1 MEPKDTKV
9 VVTGGKGFLGRFV
22 TQELNKLKFG
32 KVYSIGSKDYDLVH
46 SHEVEKMFAQLSP
59 THIIH
64 LAAAVGGIGSNVENP
79 GYFSYANTM
88 MGANIIE
95 CSRKYGVEKVVV
107 IGTICVYP
115 HDAPVPTSESQ
126 IFEGYPADD
135 TAPYGI
141 AKRNLWSMGAAYRE
155 QYGMNVI
162 YLIPTNLY
170 GPYDHFSNERS
181 HVIPA
186 LIKRIV
192 SAKMNGAGE
201 INVWG
206 SGSNTREFL
215 HVEDAAKGI
224 VKAFVEYNSSS
235 PLNLGSG
242 IETSIKELVELI
254 VEKVDYKGKVNW
266 DSSKPSG
273 AMRRSLDVSA
283 IRREIGFSANIK
295 LTDGLNSTVDWYLKS
310 AKRVKER

>member
-1 MEPKDTKV
+1 MNPDNSRV
-9 VVTGGKGFLGRFV
+9 LITGGKGFLGRFV
-22 TQELNKLKFG
+22 SQELEKSGFKNIFPL
-32 KVYSIGSKDYDLVH
+32 GSTDYNLIDPQQ
-46 SHEVEKMFAQLSP
+46 VEKMMVEICP

-64 LAAAVGGIGSNVENP
+64 LAAAVGGIGANVESP

-95 CSRKYGVEKVVV
+95 AARKYSVEKVLV

-115 HDAPVPTSESQ
+115 HDANVPTPEEEM
-126 IFEGYPADD
+126 FAGFPAED

-141 AKRNLWSMGAAYRE
+141 AKRNLWLMGVAYRK

-170 GPYDHFSNERS
+170 GPHDHFSDERS

-186 LIKRIV
+186 LIKRFIA
-192 SAKMNGAGE
+192 AKANANSE
-201 INVWG
+201 IAIWG

-215 HVEDAAKGI
+215 YVEDAANGI
-224 VKAFVEYNSSS
+224 VKAFLEYDKSP

-242 IETSIKELVELI
+242 VETSIKELVELI
-254 VEKVDYKGKVNW
+254 AEIVGYKGDINW
-266 DSSKPSG
+266 DTTKPSG
-273 AMRRSLDVSA
+273 AIRRSLDVSA
-283 IRREIGFSANIK
+283 IRRELGYSATVSLI
-295 LTDGLNSTVDWYLKS
+295 DGLNETIDWYLKS
-310 AKRVKER
+310 IQND